1 MSAVVE
7 DVPLVDNIKSS
18 IEPTPSN
25 AIHEKEKDVTLTDE
39 VIKNNKEEEKNSTL
53 VCDQKE
59 EVLDND
65 DKEPK
70 KEVDT
75 ATIEENKDSPKRS
88 LEEGD
93 DNDEIPLP
101 LTKAS
106 RTMSVVS

>member
-7 DVPLVDNIKSS
+7 DVPLVVDNTKSS
-18 IEPTPSN
+18 IEPTPSDD
-25 AIHEKEKDVTLTDE
+25 IHEKEKDVTITDE
-39 VIKNNKEEEKNSTL
+39 MIKRNKEEDNDSTFL

-70 KEVDT
+70 IEVDT
-75 ATIEENKDSPKRS
+75 ATIEENKDSPKRG
-88 LEEGD
+88 LEGD

-101 LTKAS
+101 LTKTS
-106 RTMSVVS
+106 RTMSVV